1 MISRRRNRKPTPC
14 PKCGRPI
21 EYYGALGEYWCG
33 SAGCQ
38 TRLSAPRVSQAP
50 DNGDGDGDGPQSPQ
64 EGREGRGRRQPAPD
78 AEEVPVV
85 VRLAD
90 VSREEVNWEWEAR
103 LPRRRI
109 VLVEGDPGVGKSWL
123 ALAIAAAITTGA
135 PLPGQTAPREPGNV
149 LLLTAEDGLGDT
161 IRPRL
166 EDMGADL
173 SRVAIIPAMRDE
185 RGNERHLSL
194 VKDLGAVEAV
204 LGEGGFKLLVI
215 DPLNA
220 YLGFALDTHRDAA
233 LRAVL
238 TPLALLA
245 ERWGVI
251 VLCIRHLTK
260 SARDKAIYRGQ
271 GSIAYT
277 AAARVVFLVGVNPDD
292 QQERVMVCLK
302 NNLAPLPVALAFELS
317 EGQFLW
323 RGETSI
329 SAAALLMPDGD
340 DGERSALAEAQE
352 FLRDLL
358 ADGPVEAEEG
368 WRQARK
374 LGLKDRTLG
383 SARAALRVKAHR
395 EGFGPGGRWV
405 WELPGID
412 RQHDHRLQ
420 SSLYKENLQPMES
433 PDTKLGQE
441 AETFAASG
449 EPAPTVP
456 RDTPA
461 DLGAG
466 AGDDDAI
473 SPEFTGKRH
482 YVVALGLE
490 LDFPNVCWPGGGI
503 PAGRYYYLQAAH
515 FFSDA
520 DIEKAVTALEAT
532 AAGRRGSDA

>member
-1 MISRRRNRKPTPC
+1 
-14 PKCGRPI
+14 
-21 EYYGALGEYWCG
+21 
-33 SAGCQ
+33 
-38 TRLSAPRVSQAP
+38 
-50 DNGDGDGDGPQSPQ
+50 
-64 EGREGRGRRQPAPD
+64 
-78 AEEVPVV
+78 VPVV

-135 PLPGQTAPREPGNV
+135 PLPGQTAPREAGNV

-161 IRPRL
+161 VRPRL

-173 SRVAIIPAMRDE
+173 SRVTVLQAMRDE

-194 VKDLGAVEAV
+194 VDDLGAVEAV

-220 YLGFALDTHRDAA
+220 YLGFALDTHRDAV

-292 QQERVMVCLK
+292 QRERVMVCLK

-340 DGERSALAEAQE
+340 DGERTALAEAQE

-358 ADGPVEAEEG
+358 ADGPVEAEEVEKQRRRAG
-368 WRQARK
+368 VAEPTLRRAK
-374 LGLKDRTLG
+374 ATLG
-383 SARAALRVKAHR
+383 VRSRR
-395 EGFGPGGRWV
+395 EGGIAGGGRWLWAYDGNPPKV
-405 WELPGID
+405 INPTNI
-412 RQHDHRLQ
+412 
-420 SSLYKENLQPMES
+420 ENMITLDD
-433 PDTKLGQE
+433 PDTKSKPPEGEVDHLST
-441 AETFAASG
+441 AIPAAPT
-449 EPAPTVP
+449 PAPADDGRRALALDLWEGLGFPPIPYKLGHVIF
-456 RDTPA
+456 
-461 DLGAG
+461 DLGRWLPKAT
-466 AGDDDAI
+466 D
-473 SPEFTGKRH
+473 EEVTR
-482 YVVALGLE
+482 VVE
-490 LDFPNVCWPGGGI
+490 L
-503 PAGRYYYLQAAH
+503 
-515 FFSDA
+515 
-520 DIEKAVTALEAT
+520 LEAMP
-532 AAGRRGSDA
+532 ALKGGSE